1 MMWIGVRPTS
11 LPPLRLRLNP
21 SRLPTPNRTDNQ
33 VKNRFNSTL
42 RRLHGHLRRDATP
55 ASPVAGKKRKA
66 RTQASAVFA
75 KMQARPA
82 GGSPAS
88 GDSAG
93 TVHATF
99 PAESDDE
106 SDAIAGLEQLV
117 QASLEV
123 QRAESGGE
131 EEGEEA
137 AAAAFGSAP
146 GDSETGDGSVRG
158 ARAYASDVRE
168 QMALAAGIQ
177 SQQAMYQAQLRH
189 QLTMAQ
195 MASYAGS
202 AATHPAAAAAAAA
215 APSFH
220 APRVET
226 NAAAANGNA
235 HALLHAQLVAAMQ
248 NPATVGALYQRLLM
262 EQMMGMGAASAAAP
276 AEATARPASSDA
288 SEASA
293 TATIP
298 AWFGAFG
305 GMDPATAARAMTIAT
320 GGIPTAL

>member
-1 MMWIGVRPTS
+1 M
-11 LPPLRLRLNP
+11 
-21 SRLPTPNRTDNQ
+21 
-33 VKNRFNSTL
+33 KNRFNSTL
-42 RRLHGHLRRDATP
+42 RRLHGHLRRYATP

-66 RTQASAVFA
+66 KTHASAFPA
-75 KMQARPA
+75 KMQAQARPA
-82 GGSPAS
+82 VGSPAS

-93 TVHATF
+93 TVHATS

-123 QRAESGGE
+123 QRAESGAGE
-131 EEGEEA
+131 KDEEEEA
-137 AAAAFGSAP
+137 AAAAAIESKAGGA
-146 GDSETGDGSVRG
+146 ETGDGSVRG
-158 ARAYASDVRE
+158 AHAYAADVRE
-168 QMALAAGIQ
+168 QMALAAEIQ

-195 MASYAGS
+195 MASYAGN
-202 AATHPAAAAAAAA
+202 TAAAAAA

-235 HALLHAQLVAAMQ
+235 HALLQAQLVAAMQ
-248 NPATVGALYQRLLM
+248 NPATLGALYQRMLM
-262 EQMMGMGAASAAAP
+262 EQMMGMGAATAAAP
-276 AEATARPASSDA
+276 AEATARPATSEA
-288 SEASA
+288 SEVSA

-320 GGIPTAL
+320 GGIPTAM

>member
-1 MMWIGVRPTS
+1 
-11 LPPLRLRLNP
+11 
-21 SRLPTPNRTDNQ
+21 

-66 RTQASAVFA
+66 KTQASAVAA

-82 GGSPAS
+82 AGSPAS

-93 TVHATF
+93 TVHATS

-131 EEGEEA
+131 EEEEEEA
-137 AAAAFGSAP
+137 AAAAFGSAA
-146 GDSETGDGSVRG
+146 GGSETGDGSVRG

-202 AATHPAAAAAAAA
+202 AATHPAAAA
-215 APSFH
+215 PSFH
-220 APRVET
+220 TPRVET

-262 EQMMGMGAASAAAP
+262 EQVMGMGAASAAAP
-276 AEATARPASSDA
+276 AEATAGPASSDA

>member
-1 MMWIGVRPTS
+1 M
-11 LPPLRLRLNP
+11 
-21 SRLPTPNRTDNQ
+21 
-33 VKNRFNSTL
+33 KNRFNSTL

-66 RTQASAVFA
+66 KTQASAVAA

-82 GGSPAS
+82 AGSPAS

-93 TVHATF
+93 TVHATS

-131 EEGEEA
+131 EEEEGA
-137 AAAAFGSAP
+137 AAAAIGSAA
-146 GDSETGDGSVRG
+146 GGSETGDVSVRG

-202 AATHPAAAAAAAA
+202 AATHPAGAAAAA